1 MRLRPVFFAC
11 LTAVAL
17 AWSAQAQTTPE
28 DARDQYEAELGR
40 QCPDKHLEMLS
51 QRDLRDGLDQYQQGL
66 PDDVRAALQKSETD
80 HCSTQEAGASCVNL
94 ADIATANDLGRT
106 QELVQ
111 SVCASF
117 LRCHDEGVCDYA
129 R

>member
-1 MRLRPVFFAC
+1 MHLRPVLFAF
-11 LTAVAL
+11 LAAATL
-17 AWSAQAQTTPE
+17 AWSAQAQTSPE
-28 DARDQYEAELGR
+28 DARDQYQAELGR

-51 QRDLRDGLDQYQQGL
+51 QPDLRDGLDQYQQGL
-66 PDDVRAALQKSETD
+66 PDDVRAAMQKSETD
-80 HCSTQEAGASCVNL
+80 HCSSQEAGVSCVNL
-94 ADIATANDLGRT
+94 ADIAAADDAGRL

-117 LRCHDEGVCDYA
+117 LRCRDVGACDYA